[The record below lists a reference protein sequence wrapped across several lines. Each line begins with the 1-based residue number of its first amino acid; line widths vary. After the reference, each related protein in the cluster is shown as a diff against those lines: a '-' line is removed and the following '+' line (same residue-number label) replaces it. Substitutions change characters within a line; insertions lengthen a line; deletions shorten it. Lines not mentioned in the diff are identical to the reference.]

1 MKRFSKHTLNALLAS
16 VLLTMILAAVA
27 CQQKQEESSDLTT
40 TEAPV
45 ITTTAPVTTTEA
57 PVTTTTA
64 PVTTEKPVVDELPIA
79 ENEILNDA
87 LKTAANK
94 YGAVGIQAAVITDG
108 KVTAAAQYGWA
119 KLNETKMEA
128 DTKVRAASLSK
139 TIVGMVAFRLVD
151 EGKLSLDS
159 DISDYLGFTV

>member
-45 ITTTAPVTTTEA
+45 I
-57 PVTTTTA
+57 TTTA